1 MTKQPPQRDQ
11 QPWMVLHLSG
21 EKGDIAATGG
31 KAARL
36 IELHQRHYPVPHGF
50 VVTVAAFQRYCEY
63 NQIDANYDGDDRRL
77 QVDKI
82 LNGSYPPEL
91 KHEIKQALLFYSFTT
106 YAIRSSSIIE
116 DGTTNSLAGQYHTYL
131 NVTVNEVFTRIKAC
145 WTSMYST
152 AAAAYN
158 ERSLTVN
165 AFQMGV
171 IVQEQKNPQYAGVL
185 FTMNPVSKDTDHL
198 IIEWVEGLGDK
209 LVSGEVTPSRIVVSR
224 LTRQV
229 TFHVGSALP
238 PDFILRL
245 VQLSLDIEQDYQFP
259 IDLEWCIEQD
269 EVIILQVRP
278 ITALQGKQN
287 IIWTNVNM
295 VENFP
300 TVVTPFT
307 WSIVDSFYQHY
318 TRQMMKLFGW
328 KVEELESLR
337 TVVDCTT
344 GIHAGRIYYNLSNWY
359 ESAYLLPIG
368 PMLKTLLDNFIGQQV
383 PFPFTP
389 RTDIPSKFNKQNKIR
404 RYLSFSYRFTK
415 LWMSASSRVEQY
427 ETAFYERRSKWRADG
442 YQQMS
447 LHQLLQVL
455 DDVMNG
461 LVKHYYDR
469 PAIVD
474 LLAAVFPGGLKL
486 LVKRWL
492 KHTAIN
498 TDLAVVHLMQTEDIR
513 SLEPS
518 HLIEEQA
525 ILIRSHASWQR
536 LLEEN
541 KWEEL
546 ELQLHGEA
554 RKKFELFMEQFGG
567 RCYHDCTIVSP
578 TFEERHDLYW
588 ELVRKYQTASQ
599 QRASS
604 SSNQSL
610 TQETYS
616 SVMDWTAH
624 IQQSLTRSQRFAFRF
639 LLHHTHQSIRLRE
652 RSRIIRS
659 LLFGEIR
666 QIAQQLGQRLV
677 EKKHL
682 TQADQIFYLQWNEIQ
697 DLAYGKYQFPETI
710 PKLIALRQDAHRNNE
725 DTEPPSL
732 FVREQGIYYQDQPIR
747 STYQDE
753 QYTRLV
759 GIAVSGGTVT
769 GRARIIFDP
778 VNDSGLEPGDILV
791 TRSTDPGWTPLFKI
805 AAGLVV
811 EKGGMLSHCAIVA
824 REFGI
829 PAIAAVERAT
839 SRIADGDIL
848 ILHGDTGEIE
858 RVELADSEREI
869 I

>member
-1 MTKQPPQRDQ
+1 MTKHIPQRDQ
-11 QPWMVLHLSG
+11 QPWMVLHLSAEEG
-21 EKGDIAATGG
+21 EFTAVGG

-63 NQIDANYDGDDRRL
+63 NQIDTNCDEDDRKL
-77 QVDKI
+77 QADQV
-82 LNGSYPPEL
+82 LNGNYPPEL
-91 KHEIKQALLFYSFTT
+91 KHEIEQALLCYSFTT
-106 YAIRSSSIIE
+106 YAIRSSSILE
-116 DGTTNSLAGQYHTYL
+116 DGTINSMAGQYHTYL
-131 NVTVNEVFTRIKAC
+131 NATVDEVFTLIKAC
-145 WTSMYST
+145 WASMYST

-158 ERSLTVN
+158 ERNVTVN

-209 LVSGEVTPSRIVVSR
+209 LVSGEVTPNRIVVSR

-229 TFHVGSALP
+229 TFHVGTALP
-238 PDFILRL
+238 PHLTLRL
-245 VQLSLDIEQDYQFP
+245 VQLSLSIEQDYQFP
-259 IDLEWCIEQD
+259 IDVEWCIEQD
-269 EVIILQVRP
+269 EVIMLQVRP

-307 WSIVDSFYQHY
+307 WSIVSSFYQHY

-328 KVEELESLR
+328 KDSELESLR
-337 TVVDCTT
+337 TVTDYTT

-368 PMLKTLLDNFIGQQV
+368 PLLKTLLDHFIGQQV
-383 PFPFTP
+383 PFPFIP
-389 RTDIPSKFNKQNKIR
+389 NTDIPSKFNKQNKIR
-404 RYLSFSYRFTK
+404 RYLSFSYHFTK
-415 LWMSASSRVEQY
+415 LWMSASTRVEQY
-427 ETAFYERRSKWRADG
+427 ETAFYERRSKWRAGG
-442 YQQMS
+442 YKQLS
-447 LHQLLQVL
+447 LQQLLQVL

-492 KHTAIN
+492 KNVDIN

-525 ILIRSHASWQR
+525 MLIHSHASWQR

-541 KWEEL
+541 KLEEL

-554 RKKFELFMEQFGG
+554 KKKFERFMEQYGG

-588 ELVRKYQTASQ
+588 QLVRKYQAASQ
-599 QRASS
+599 QRTSPTSDSS
-604 SSNQSL
+604 P
-610 TQETYS
+610 TQETQS
-616 SVMDWTAH
+616 SVIDWTAH
-624 IQQSLTRSQRFAFRF
+624 IQQSLTRWQRVAFRF

-666 QIAQQLGQRLV
+666 QIALHMGQRLV
-677 EKKHL
+677 EKGHL
-682 TQADQIFYLQWNEIQ
+682 AQVDQIFYLQWNEIQ

-710 PKLIALRQDAHRNNE
+710 PTLIALRQDAHRNNE
-725 DTEPPSL
+725 STEPPSL
-732 FVREQGIYYQDQPIR
+732 FVREQGIYYQGQPIPPIEHD
-747 STYQDE
+747 QE
-753 QYTRLV
+753 HTRLV

-778 VNDSGLEPGDILV
+778 VNEPSLEPGDILV

-811 EKGGMLSHCAIVA
+811 ERGGMLSHCAIVA

-858 RVELADSEREI
+858 RVELATDVREI